1 MPSRFVSPQTTT
13 LKLSNGDTL
22 TVKRR
27 LNFGEQTDQLA
38 AMASAP
44 LPGETTMRA
53 NPFEIGIAMVLAYL
67 LDWSLTD
74 EDGVHVEIRD
84 KPREEV
90 RSILRQLDPLD
101 FQEIRVAVETHVA
114 AQDQLREAEKNGQGG
129 GSALPA
135 TSPSLVAVAGG
146 MSGSLS

>member
-1 MPSRFVSPQTTT
+1 
-13 LKLSNGDTL
+13 
-22 TVKRR
+22 
-27 LNFGEQTDQLA
+27 
-38 AMASAP
+38 
-44 LPGETTMRA
+44 
-53 NPFEIGIAMVLAYL
+53 MVLAYL

>member
-114 AQDQLREAEKNGQGG
+114 AQDQLREA
-129 GSALPA
+129 
-135 TSPSLVAVAGG
+135 
-146 MSGSLS
+146 